1 MRAFFAWAIED
12 KLVTI
17 DPTKGVKLLAGP
29 NDAHGFHTWTQAELD
44 RYEAQWPVGTRER
57 LAYDLLLYTGLRRG
71 DAVRVGHPH
80 ERDGVITVRMEM
92 RSAAKTCV
100 RIASFSGISV
110 AAAAPTQSA
119 SVDTSRSIPSRA

>member
-80 ERDGVITVRMEM
+80 ERDGVITVRME
-92 RSAAKTCV
+92 KTGY
-100 RIASFSGISV
+100 ASGEGHGLR
-110 AAAAPTQSA
+110 QL
-119 SVDTSRSIPSRA
+119 